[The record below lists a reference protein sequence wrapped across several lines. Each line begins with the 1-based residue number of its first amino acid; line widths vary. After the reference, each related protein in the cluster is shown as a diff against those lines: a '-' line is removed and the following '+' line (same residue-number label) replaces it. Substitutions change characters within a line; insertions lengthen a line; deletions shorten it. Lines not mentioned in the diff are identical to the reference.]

1 MSHTTFTQKWV
12 AGGAALLLGAGIS
25 LAAVPGAMAVTQY
38 AGPQTCPSGQYA
50 AIQSWTMGT
59 ANHRIWTGYGGT
71 VLKFREFPETPY
83 YVYRATSKSGVQ
95 NPTYLATA
103 SAYASRSLNG
113 VGTFCSY
120 T

>member
-50 AIQSWTMGT
+50 AIQSMDDGHCQSQDLDWL
-59 ANHRIWTGYGGT
+59 R
-71 VLKFREFPETPY
+71 R
-83 YVYRATSKSGVQ
+83 YRPQVPRVSGDPVICIPR
-95 NPTYLATA
+95 N
-103 SAYASRSLNG
+103 
-113 VGTFCSY
+113 
-120 T
+120 